1 MSSPSSPLIE
11 NYLKEAGFWHVATI
25 SQGCKLDPKLIS
37 ELVDRGRP
45 ETHTFYLSCEE
56 CTITLGDVQLQLGLL
71 MDRFALTEFIQSAN
85 WGAEPRNDST
95 EVERIRYA
103 QAYILEMIRGYL
115 MLDLSRNLVHLSY
128 VVIPTVLED
137 IRLPL
142 DQRSEAQFQ
151 WTPYEDPAI
160 RALILNEIFQNLN
173 IWHVKVPLGNYAT
186 VEMHQTNSV
195 LWQFGF

>member
-1 MSSPSSPLIE
+1 MLKIYLIRW
-11 NYLKEAGFWHVATI
+11 N
-25 SQGCKLDPKLIS
+25 
-37 ELVDRGRP
+37 
-45 ETHTFYLSCEE
+45 
-56 CTITLGDVQLQLGLL
+56 
-71 MDRFALTEFIQSAN
+71 
-85 WGAEPRNDST
+85 
-95 EVERIRYA
+95 
-103 QAYILEMIRGYL
+103 
-115 MLDLSRNLVHLSY
+115 HLASY